1 MFNQVSG
8 GRMKPGMA
16 PGNSGTENKTASGF
30 QRFMKGLGKVAI
42 AAGKTAMK
50 MIPGADVI
58 DTFCTALNSGSYMNQ
73 YGGMTPFEML
83 GLQQQMLQEAR
94 MFTVLSNVMKVRH
107 DAAMNAIRNIR

>member
-1 MFNQVSG
+1 MFNGVTLNGATGGVSG
-8 GRMKPGMA
+8 AGIGGVQK
-16 PGNSGTENKTASGF
+16 SGF
-30 QRFMKGLGKVAI
+30 QRFMRGLGKVAL
-42 AAGKTAMK
+42 AAGKTAMR
-50 MIPGADVI
+50 MVPGAEI
-58 DTFCTALNSGSYMNQ
+58 IETFFNAVNPGSSMDQ